1 MLEYL
6 RNYPGA
12 TGIVGTISGWASFDL
27 LRTSQIAAALLAAFV
42 SLGTA
47 IIIAPKVW
55 AQVAAW
61 FGKLREVGK
70 F

>member
-1 MLEYL
+1 MIEQL

-27 LRTSQIAAALLAAFV
+27 LRTSQIAAAMLAAVV

-47 IIIAPKVW
+47 VIIAPKVW
-55 AQVAAW
+55 AQ
-61 FGKLREVGK
+61 LRSWYKSARG
-70 F
+70 

>member
-1 MLEYL
+1 MLDHL

-42 SLGTA
+42 SFGTA

-55 AQVAAW
+55 AQLRSWYKAAL
-61 FGKLREVGK
+61 G
-70 F
+70 

>member
-1 MLEYL
+1 MLEHL
-6 RNYPGA
+6 RNHAGT

-27 LRTSQIAAALLAAFV
+27 LRTSQIAAAMLAALV

-61 FGKLREVGK
+61 GAKIRKIVK